1 MQYYC
6 IIDKQILTIYP
17 ISQTNVKTVL
27 IQDKTLLLELILR
40 YRYKTFSREKTILNK
55 PEIYLEPKQRVTK
68 IIEILETQY
77 PTAKTALNY
86 SNPLELL
93 VATML
98 SAQTTDV
105 RVNIVTQTLFRKY
118 RTAQDYA
125 NANLKEL
132 EQDIRSTGFY
142 HNKAKN
148 LQNCCKLLV
157 EKFRSQVPKT
167 MGELIELPGVARKT
181 ANIVLY
187 NAYGISEGIAVD
199 THVRRLSLRLELTK
213 QKDQDK
219 IEQDLIRITPK
230 EKWMKLT
237 DLLIFH
243 GRQVCSAQKPKCEI
257 CALNKICPSA
267 FIFS

>member
-1 MQYYC
+1 M
-6 IIDKQILTIYP
+6 
-17 ISQTNVKTVL
+17 
-27 IQDKTLLLELILR
+27 
-40 YRYKTFSREKTILNK
+40 NK
-55 PEIYLEPKQRVTK
+55 PEIHLEPKQRVTK
-68 IIEILETQY
+68 IIELLEKQY
-77 PTAKTALNY
+77 PIAKTALNY

-105 RVNIVTQTLFRKY
+105 RVNIVTQALFKKY
-118 RTAQDYA
+118 HTANDYA
-125 NANLKEL
+125 NADIKEL

-148 LQNCCKLLV
+148 LQKCCYQLA
-157 EKFRSQVPKT
+157 EKFHSQVPKT
-167 MGELIELPGVARKT
+167 MEELIELPGVARKT

-187 NAYGISEGIAVD
+187 NAYGIIAGIAVD
-199 THVRRLSLRLELTK
+199 THVRRLAWRLGLTE

-219 IEQDLIRITPK
+219 IERDLMQITQK

-243 GRQVCSAQKPKCEI
+243 GRQICNAQKPKCEI
-257 CALNKICPSA
+257 CVLNRICPSA
-267 FIFS
+267 FTFS